1 VGTGAG
7 GFAHAPDGGRRG
19 ASFRLLAGRPAT
31 VTLGVVSAVV
41 VATYLIGS
49 GPLQQA
55 MLMVSSTVAVLAVG
69 GGVWLNR
76 LSERRPWTLAAA
88 GLTMLTAVNAW
99 WYLYGMVPGVR
110 PTGLTDTF
118 QIVGYLAMLG
128 AIGMVV
134 VRHAPHDGGSIIDAA
149 VVGLAVAAPLWEFL
163 VRPRMLDAGSG
174 AGHQVVILVE
184 LLVLL
189 GILGALERVS
199 RTSLRGQTSL
209 WLLFTSLA
217 GAVAGVVVLDA
228 PDGGGGFSASVLCYI
243 VGYLSLGAA
252 ALHPSAKSLLRPVES
267 GQRGMSRLPAGL
279 LGGSMVLVPV
289 VGGIPQLFGAPA
301 DGLLL
306 TIAPLIMVPLVLTR
320 ISQLIGQRA
329 RDQRE
334 LAYQATHDDLTGL
347 VNRRHLFAVVAQ
359 ASAGRPDRPAAVLY
373 CDLDDFKPIND
384 RYGHKA
390 GDEVLRCVARR
401 LVSSLRDQDV
411 VARIGGDEF
420 LAYCPDADVATGE
433 LLRRRVEEALRAP
446 IGWDGVELYVAVTVG
461 TAYDDGRYP
470 GPDELFAAADQVMYE
485 RKRARK
491 QTRPAGAVPSLRTV
505 PGAGH
510 NVPV

>member
-1 VGTGAG
+1 MGT
-7 GFAHAPDGGRRG
+7 RG
-19 ASFRLLAGRPAT
+19 APFGWPAT
-31 VTLGVVSAVV
+31 AALGVVSAVV
-41 VATYLIGS
+41 VATYLTAT

-69 GGVWLNR
+69 AGVWLNR
-76 LSERRPWTLAAA
+76 LTDRRPWTLAAA

-99 WYLYGMVPGVR
+99 WYLYGLVPGVR
-110 PTGLTDTF
+110 PTWLTDTL

-128 AIGMVV
+128 AILMVV
-134 VRHAPHDGGSIIDAA
+134 VRHAPHDGGSVIDAA
-149 VVGLAVAAPLWEFL
+149 VVGLAVAAPVWEFL
-163 VRPRMLDAGSG
+163 VRPRMLDGGAGP
-174 AGHQVVILVE
+174 GHQVVILVE

-189 GILGALERVS
+189 AILGALERVS
-199 RTSLRGQTSL
+199 RTSVRGQMSL

-228 PDGGGGFSASVLCYI
+228 PDGNGGFSASVLCYI
-243 VGYLSLGAA
+243 VGYLSLGGA
-252 ALHPSAKSLLRPVES
+252 ALHPSARSLLRPAAS
-267 GQRGMSRLPAGL
+267 GPGGTSRLPVGL
-279 LGGSMVLVPV
+279 LGGSMVLIPV

-306 TIAPLIMVPLVLTR
+306 TIAPLIMVPLVLAR
-320 ISQLIGQRA
+320 IGQLIGQRA

-347 VNRRHLFAVVAQ
+347 VNRRHLFAVVTQ
-359 ASAGRPDRPAAVLY
+359 AAARRPGGPAAVLY

-401 LVSSLRDQDV
+401 LVASLREQDV

-420 LAYCPDADVATGE
+420 LAYCPDADAATGE
-433 LLRRRVEEALRAP
+433 LLRRRVEESLRAP
-446 IGWDGVELYVAVTVG
+446 IPWDGVDLHVAVTVG
-461 TAYDDGRYP
+461 TAYDDGRHP
-470 GPDELFAAADQVMYE
+470 SPDELFATADQAMYE

-491 QTRPAGAVPSLRTV
+491 EARS
-505 PGAGH
+505 AGH